1 MKYNITRSHELHVL
15 KQLIGDHPAQRR
27 THCVLITHVLSTS
40 ENYIRLVNEV
50 FPVVLVIAIPYSAD
64 PATIRSLEESGISVY
79 LPQNIDEAFLHSGE
93 KIRDILERDE
103 TPLLVQEVGGYL
115 AGYTQ
120 LLARFSHFL
129 GIVEDTN
136 NGHWRYQM
144 AGAHAIPVISMAQS
158 PIKDIE
164 DTVIGDS
171 VIYSTERIFREE
183 FNSVLQ
189 GLSVGVIGYGKIGTS
204 TAIALRG
211 RETAVS
217 VYDID
222 PAKCIRARLE
232 GYRISPLKKI
242 LSESDLIVGCTGK
255 TSVRVDSIPF
265 IRDRAILVSASAKNE
280 EFDLFG
286 FAGECERKE
295 ISNVVWKYIQ
305 KDGRCFYLLNKGTP
319 VNFRDRSILGYLLD
333 MIYSELFLC
342 MYSLAYDKNPPGLQ
356 HSVSSIHSEVA
367 KTWLSIYEPS
377 FADALEDKLW
387 QYPASLGLAL
397 THTFFLQTGKQQMS
411 LHG

>member
-15 KQLIGDHPAQRR
+15 KRLVNSYPAKQQA
-27 THCVLITHVLSTS
+27 HCVLITHVLSTS

-50 FPVVLVIAIPYSAD
+50 FPVVLVIAIPYSANA
-64 PATIRSLEESGISVY
+64 ATIHSLQESGIPVY
-79 LPQNIDEAFLHSGE
+79 LPQSIDEAFLCSG
-93 KIRDILERDE
+93 KKVRQILEQDE

-120 LLARFSHFL
+120 QLSSFPHFL

-144 AGAHAIPVISMAQS
+144 AGAHSVPIISMAQS

-183 FNSVLQ
+183 FNGVLQ
-189 GLSVGVIGYGKIGTS
+189 GLTTGVIGYGKIGTS

-211 RETAVS
+211 RESAVTI
-217 VYDID
+217 YDID

-232 GYRISPLKKI
+232 GHRIAPLKKI
-242 LSESDLIVGCTGK
+242 LSESDVIVGCTGK
-255 TSVRVDSIPF
+255 TSVRAGDVAF

-280 EFDLFG
+280 EFDLFA
-286 FAGECERKE
+286 FAQECELKE
-295 ISNVVWKYIQ
+295 ISDVVWQYTQ

-319 VNFRDRSILGYLLD
+319 VNFRDRSVLGYILD

-342 MYSLAYDKNPPGLQ
+342 MYSVAYDKNLSGLQ
-356 HSVSSIHSEVA
+356 HSASSIHSEVA
-367 KTWLSIYEPS
+367 RTWLEIYEPS
-377 FADALEDKLW
+377 FASALEDKLW
-387 QYPASLGLAL
+387 QYPASLSAAL
-397 THTFFLQTGKQQMS
+397 THTFFLQTGKNQEMIS
-411 LHG
+411 G